1 MHKKNKFLKTCP
13 ICGKKFF
20 TEIERKKYIKNKWK
34 HPNICKDCKESIIK
48 QKLTNRI
55 INHPENYTFN
65 QIDIGTINATDNKTL
80 FIIGNGFDIVHGVNS
95 RYTDFKKFLYPKSKL
110 KYILN
115 NYIAKFDIWGNLED
129 SLAFL
134 DRNLLNNLDNFME
147 ICGNLDEDDE
157 DFSYGQNLYAPIDL
171 TLEPAYMITVEMPKL
186 FRKWVTTFQTPA
198 PHSTFVN
205 LFDPNSYY
213 INFNYTEFL
222 ETVYGINRSQITYI
236 HGNRLNK
243 KEPLAFGHGY
253 DTEELFENWAR
264 EQNRASIDKKSPLYL
279 AYFNDD
285 DENLENYRSAIQYY
299 AIDIITQRLETYFD
313 KAQKNVKEI
322 IKKYEAIFTSLN
334 DIEQIIILG
343 HSLSTTDYLYFKKLI
358 EVNKNSQGL
367 KWKICWYNIDDL
379 VRQEKFLEAMNISLQ
394 QVEIFRI

>member
-1 MHKKNKFLKTCP
+1 MHKRNKFLKTCP
-13 ICGKKFF
+13 ICRKKFF
-20 TEIERKKYIKNKWK
+20 TELDKKIYIKNQWK
-34 HPNICKDCKESIIK
+34 HPHICKHCKQSIIK
-48 QKLTNRI
+48 QKITNRI

-65 QIDIGTINATDNKTL
+65 QINISTINTTYNKTL
-80 FIIGNGFDIVHGVNS
+80 FIIGNGFDIVHGVKS

-115 NYIAKFDIWGNLED
+115 HFFTKIDIWGNLED

-186 FRKWVTTFQTPA
+186 FRKWVSTFQTPA
-198 PHSTFVN
+198 PRRNFIN

-222 ETVYGINRSQITYI
+222 ETVYGINRSQIIYI
-236 HGNRLNK
+236 HGNRINK

-253 DTEELFENWAR
+253 DTEALFENWSSD
-264 EQNRASIDKKSPLYL
+264 QNDVSINKKSPLYL
-279 AYFNDD
+279 AYFNN
-285 DENLENYRSAIQYY
+285 DENLENYRSVIQYY
-299 AIDIITQRLETYFD
+299 AIDIITQRLEKYFD
-313 KAQKNVKEI
+313 EAQKNVKEI
-322 IKKYEAIFTSLN
+322 IKKYEEEFTSLN

-358 EVNKNSQGL
+358 EVNKNSQNL

-379 VRQEKFLEAMNISLQ
+379 IRQEKFLDAMNISTQ

>member
-1 MHKKNKFLKTCP
+1 
-13 ICGKKFF
+13 
-20 TEIERKKYIKNKWK
+20 
-34 HPNICKDCKESIIK
+34 
-48 QKLTNRI
+48 
-55 INHPENYTFN
+55 
-65 QIDIGTINATDNKTL
+65 
-80 FIIGNGFDIVHGVNS
+80 
-95 RYTDFKKFLYPKSKL
+95 
-110 KYILN
+110 
-115 NYIAKFDIWGNLED
+115 
-129 SLAFL
+129 
-134 DRNLLNNLDNFME
+134 ME

-264 EQNRASIDKKSPLYL
+264 EQNGASIDKKVHY
-279 AYFNDD
+279 
-285 DENLENYRSAIQYY
+285 I
-299 AIDIITQRLETYFD
+299 
-313 KAQKNVKEI
+313 
-322 IKKYEAIFTSLN
+322 
-334 DIEQIIILG
+334 
-343 HSLSTTDYLYFKKLI
+343 
-358 EVNKNSQGL
+358 
-367 KWKICWYNIDDL
+367 
-379 VRQEKFLEAMNISLQ
+379 
-394 QVEIFRI
+394 

>member
-213 INFNYTEFL
+213 INFNNTEFL

-285 DENLENYRSAIQYY
+285 ENL
-299 AIDIITQRLETYFD
+299 
-313 KAQKNVKEI
+313 
-322 IKKYEAIFTSLN
+322 
-334 DIEQIIILG
+334 
-343 HSLSTTDYLYFKKLI
+343 
-358 EVNKNSQGL
+358 
-367 KWKICWYNIDDL
+367 
-379 VRQEKFLEAMNISLQ
+379 
-394 QVEIFRI
+394 